1 MARDEAVP
9 RYALSRTRAA
19 DLVWRWGDALGG
31 AMRLLVLGGTQF
43 LSRAVAADAVARGHD
58 VTCACRGVTGAVPD
72 GAEHVVF
79 DRSAGPVPAGLA
91 ATAYDAVVDVTDQ
104 PGWVRHAV
112 GAFPD
117 AHWVFV
123 STINVYDD
131 ETTPGGTPA
140 TLRLREPVAEDG
152 EGRESPEAY
161 GGRKVTC
168 ERLVREGVAS
178 TTVIRPGL
186 IVGPEDPTGRFSY
199 WPARLADGGE
209 VLAPGTPDDDVQVV
223 DVRDLAT
230 WIVDCAESRTTGVF
244 DATSHVLTRAEFLA
258 EAAAGLGVEPTFTWV
273 DQDFLAEQEVEPWMG
288 PRSIP
293 LWLPLPEYTGLMAHD
308 VRASYDAGL
317 ATRPIGETARDTLAW
332 LRDHPDAAV
341 TGLTRDEESAVLRAW
356 HARG

>member
-1 MARDEAVP
+1 
-9 RYALSRTRAA
+9 
-19 DLVWRWGDALGG
+19 
-31 AMRLLVLGGTQF
+31 MRLLVLGGTQF

-58 VTCACRGVTGAVPD
+58 VTCGCRGVTGAVPE

-79 DRSAGPVPAGLA
+79 DRAAGPVPADLA

-131 ETTPGGTPA
+131 ETTPGGTPD

-152 EGRESPEAY
+152 QGRESPEAY

-178 TTVIRPGL
+178 STVIRPGL

-230 WIVDCAESRTTGVF
+230 WIVDCAESRTDRGVRR
-244 DATSHVLTRAEFLA
+244 DQSRADPRRVPGPGGHRSGRRAHVHLGRPGLPGRAE
-258 EAAAGLGVEPTFTWV
+258 G
-273 DQDFLAEQEVEPWMG
+273 
-288 PRSIP
+288 
-293 LWLPLPEYTGLMAHD
+293 
-308 VRASYDAGL
+308 RALDG
-317 ATRPIGETARDTLAW
+317 
-332 LRDHPDAAV
+332 
-341 TGLTRDEESAVLRAW
+341 
-356 HARG
+356 ARGRSRSGCRCPTTPA